1 LQSKHYAKSIAN
13 ALVFDTFFGGET
25 REWAETPGATLP
37 IVAEFLLDKL
47 LPSAK

>member
-13 ALVFDTFFGGET
+13 AFVFDTFFGGEP
-25 REWAETPGATLP
+25 REWAETPGRHFP